1 LQEEGELRDTVR
13 IRLGSSS
20 SFFAAVDFGKHLTCA
35 CTSTLFRRKPQ
46 ILSLSKPLEF
56 ELSERLSLL

>member
-20 SFFAAVDFGKHLTCA
+20 SFFAVVDFGKHLTCT

-46 ILSLSKPLEF
+46 ILSLSKPQTGV
-56 ELSERLSLL
+56 

>member
-20 SFFAAVDFGKHLTCA
+20 SFFAVVDFGKHLTCT
-35 CTSTLFRRKPQ
+35 CTSTLN
-46 ILSLSKPLEF
+46 LNSLEEKTTNSQPV
-56 ELSERLSLL
+56 